1 VSDDQRLTFVDT
13 NILVYAHDRGS
24 ERHNKIARGILGALW
39 ETGSGVLSTQVLQ
52 EFYAVVTRKLKRP
65 MEKVV
70 ARRLVADYGEWCS
83 VDTDPL
89 LIVSASRLE
98 EEHSLA
104 FWDALVI
111 EAALRAGAG
120 VLLSED
126 LQDGR
131 RFADLVIRNPF
142 REG

>member
-1 VSDDQRLTFVDT
+1 MSTDQELVFVDT
-13 NILVYAHDRGS
+13 DILVYAHDSGS
-24 ERHNKIARGILGALW
+24 PSRQQIAQTVLKELWDNRSGA
-39 ETGSGVLSTQVLQ
+39 LSTQVLQ
-52 EFYAVVTRKLKRP
+52 EFYAVVTRRLTPP
-65 MEKVV
+65 MSRAD
-70 ARRLVADYGEWCS
+70 ARRIVADYGVWCT

-104 FWDALVI
+104 FWDALII
-111 EAALRAGAG
+111 EAALRTGAK

-131 RFADLVIRNPF
+131 RLAELVIRNPF
-142 REG
+142 PGS

>member
-1 VSDDQRLTFVDT
+1 VSTAQELVFVDT
-13 NILVYAHDRGS
+13 NILVYAHDSNSSDRQRVAQTVLKELWDNRS
-24 ERHNKIARGILGALW
+24 GA
-39 ETGSGVLSTQVLQ
+39 LSTQVLQ
-52 EFYAVVTRKLKRP
+52 EFHAVATRKLKPP
-65 MEKVV
+65 MPKSG
-70 ARRLVADYGEWCS
+70 ARRIVADYSVWCT

-111 EAALRAGAG
+111 EAALRSGATW
-120 VLLSED
+120 LLSED

-131 RFADLVIRNPF
+131 RFANLTIRNPF
-142 REG
+142 AAA